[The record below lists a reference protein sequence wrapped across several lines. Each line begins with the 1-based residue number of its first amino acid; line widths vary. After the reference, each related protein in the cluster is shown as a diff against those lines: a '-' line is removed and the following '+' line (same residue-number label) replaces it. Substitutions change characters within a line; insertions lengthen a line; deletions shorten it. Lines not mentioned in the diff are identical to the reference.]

1 MSRADEPGKTL
12 EEIGLLFG
20 DENVRVRD
28 GMVEEPYHEDKLH
41 DQERHIES
49 GMKH

>member
-1 MSRADEPGKTL
+1 LFYANDIGKTL

-20 DENVRVRD
+20 DENVRVRE
-28 GMVEEPYHEDKLH
+28 GMEHEPYHEDNLK